1 MPVSFIAVLLA
12 GTASISQPGV
22 ISLINSLWMLLFPG
36 RSDFD
41 SDELEDEVDMLSLLI
56 IGASEHHFVQA

>member
-1 MPVSFIAVLLA
+1 
-12 GTASISQPGV
+12 
-22 ISLINSLWMLLFPG
+22 MLLFPG

-41 SDELEDEVDMLSLLI
+41 SDELEGVVDMLSLLI